1 MAKKFVLGEL
11 NEQHAFVTDIK
22 ETLQKA
28 TKQTVAFVV
37 VDKMVKKGD
46 VLTKKITFNFE
57 EGQSISLVLRTDGDV
72 IQHTLNGKNIPLS
85 RIMDNDKMAE
95 FNAGLE
101 DLGLKLKANQ
111 DKFNI
116 KRQSARVQIPRSKAP
131 SITVKKRIEQAR
143 ETLKELG
150 EMIDAK
156 KAHFAQKQTELA
168 ALNVGNGA
176 GAA

>member
-11 NEQHAFVTDIK
+11 TDQHAFVLDIK

-28 TKQTVAFVV
+28 TKQTVASII
-37 VDKMVKKGD
+37 VDKMIKKGD
-46 VLTKKITFNFE
+46 VATKKITFALE
-57 EGQSISLVLRTDGDV
+57 EGQTIALVLRTDGDV
-72 IQHTLNGKNIPLS
+72 IQHFLNNKSIPLS
-85 RIMDNDKMAE
+85 KVMDYDKMSD

-131 SITVKKRIEQAR
+131 SLTVKKRLEQAR
-143 ETLKELG
+143 QTLKELD
-150 EMIDAK
+150 EQIIQQK
-156 KAHFAQKQTELA
+156 SNNAQKQTVLA
-168 ALNVGNGA
+168 AMNTAGG

>member
-11 NEQHAFVTDIK
+11 NDQHAFVTDIK

-28 TKQTVAFVV
+28 TKQTVAFIV

-46 VLTKKITFNFE
+46 TLTKKITFNFE
-57 EGQSISLVLRTDGDV
+57 EGQSIALVLRSDGDV

-85 RIMDNDKMAE
+85 RVMDNDKMTD
-95 FNAGLE
+95 FNAGLD

-131 SITVKKRIEQAR
+131 SVTVKKRIEQAR

-150 EMIDAK
+150 EMLAAK
-156 KAHFAQKQTELA
+156 KAHLAQKQAELV

>member
-11 NEQHAFVTDIK
+11 TDQHAFVLDIK

-28 TKQTVAFVV
+28 THQTVASII
-37 VDKMVKKGD
+37 VDKMIKKGD
-46 VLTKKITFNFE
+46 VATKKITFALE
-57 EGQSISLVLRTDGDV
+57 EGQTIALVLRTDGDV
-72 IQHTLNGKNIPLS
+72 IQHFLNNKSIPLS
-85 RIMDNDKMAE
+85 KVMDYDKMSD

-116 KRQSARVQIPRSKAP
+116 KRQSARLQIPRSKAP
-131 SITVKKRIEQAR
+131 SLTVKKRLEQAR
-143 ETLKELG
+143 QTLKELD
-150 EMIDAK
+150 EQIIQQK
-156 KAHFAQKQTELA
+156 SNNAQKQTVLA
-168 ALNVGNGA
+168 AMNTAGG

>member
-11 NEQHAFVTDIK
+11 TDQHAFVLDIK
-22 ETLQKA
+22 ETLQKV
-28 TKQTVAFVV
+28 TKQTVANIA
-37 VDKMVKKGD
+37 VDKMIKKGD
-46 VLTKKITFNFE
+46 VATKKITFALE
-57 EGQSISLVLRTDGDV
+57 EGQTIALVLRTDGDV
-72 IQHTLNGKNIPLS
+72 IQHFLNNKSIPLS
-85 RIMDNDKMAE
+85 KVMDYDKMSD

-131 SITVKKRIEQAR
+131 SLTVKKRLEQAR
-143 ETLKELG
+143 QTLKELD
-150 EMIDAK
+150 EQIIQQK
-156 KAHFAQKQTELA
+156 SNNAQKQTVLA
-168 ALNVGNGA
+168 AMNTAGG